1 MSARPFLLLGVVHLA
16 PLPGSPRFAGSFDAV
31 IERARRDARALLE
44 GGLHGVVVENFGDA
58 PFYPDAVPPLT
69 VAALT
74 VAAREL
80 TALAR
85 DAEGGARFVGVNV
98 LRNDAAAALAIAAC
112 VRADFVRINVHQGAV
127 VADQGLLV
135 GRAHE
140 TARFRAAIAPELRL
154 YCDVRVKHA
163 APLAERALESEV
175 EDLVLRGLA
184 DAVLV
189 TGTGTG
195 KSIEMERLAAARRA
209 AHGAPVLIAS
219 GARAETLA
227 EQATHADGAIVGSSL
242 EQDGEPG
249 APVDPRRVARMM
261 EALRALGRPAPRECG
276 WRCA

>member
-16 PLPGSPRFAGSFDAV
+16 PLPGAPRYAGSFDAV
-31 IERARRDARALLE
+31 LERARNDARALLE

-74 VAAREL
+74 VAAREVAL
-80 TALAR
+80 LAR
-85 DAEGGARFVGVNV
+85 AADGGARFVGINV
-98 LRNDAAAALAIAAC
+98 LRNDAASALAIAAC
-112 VRADFVRINVHQGAV
+112 VGADFVRINVHQGAV

-140 TARFRAAIAPELRL
+140 TARLRAASAPRVRL

-163 APLAERALESEV
+163 APLAERALEDEV
-175 EDLVLRGLA
+175 EDLVKRGLA

-189 TGTGTG
+189 TGAGTG
-195 KSIEMERLAAARRA
+195 KATDVERLAAARRA

-219 GARAETLA
+219 GVRAETLA
-227 EQATHADGAIVGSSL
+227 EQAAHADGAIVGTAL
-242 EQDGEPG
+242 EVDGEPG
-249 APVDPRRVARMM
+249 APVDPRRIARMLD
-261 EALRALGRPAPRECG
+261 AWRALQRPAPRECG
-276 WRCA
+276 WRNA